1 MMLTFRQIYR
11 RVPQRIADAKGVGQS
26 VVAERIKY
34 NLVSDEVKQLCS
46 DGFLTEGH
54 LDAIMLDVQSSEL
67 AAWLTSEQVTLELA
81 NKIKHDADK
90 VAY

>member
-54 LDAIMLDVQSSEL
+54 VQSSEL